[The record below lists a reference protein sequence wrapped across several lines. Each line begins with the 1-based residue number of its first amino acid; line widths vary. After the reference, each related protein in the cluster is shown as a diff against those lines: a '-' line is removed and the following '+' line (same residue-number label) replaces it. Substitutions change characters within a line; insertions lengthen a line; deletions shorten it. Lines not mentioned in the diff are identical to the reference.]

1 MGRSRDQVLQRA
13 YNEWR
18 QAKGEEEGGR
28 EGRETRK
35 GGERGQK
42 EEVEE
47 GGEGEKKMEDEIRS
61 GVSAWR
67 EETRKKVTREGNRN
81 DTK

>member
-1 MGRSRDQVLQRA
+1 MGRSRDQALQRA

-18 QAKGEEEGGR
+18 QAKGEGE

-42 EEVEE
+42 EVEE